1 MLSSE
6 QVRAARALLR
16 WEQKDLADA
25 SGVSLP
31 SIKRLETQRGELAA
45 QPRTEDAIRR
55 SFETAGITFIDDHAN
70 SAGGGPGVRLSASP
84 EAPKSDDE
92 TIQYKEYLNP
102 DASFGSGG

>member
-16 WEQKDLADA
+16 WEQKELADA

-31 SIKRLETQRGELAA
+31 SIKRLETQHGELAA
-45 QPRTEDAIRR
+45 QPRTVSAIRR
-55 SFETAGITFIDDHAN
+55 AFETAGITFIDDHAN

-84 EAPKSDDE
+84 EAPRKDEE
-92 TIQYKEYLNP
+92 TIQYPEYLSPN
-102 DASFGSGG
+102 ASGGSGG